1 MRPHE
6 DGNYS
11 LDEQHPPLPADVIEL
26 VIAARIVAFEDQSAE
41 AIKRLDTASEAFADR
56 VKWDDEDRRARSALA
71 GDGETS
77 DLEQRL
83 RDGAQAIDNDGTSS
97 QVGPS
102 ADELREAAT
111 LISQLR
117 NRLSDLE
124 GWKLVPIEATEEM
137 IQAWYHELEQWGMR
151 RNKSVDLVYEVFRH
165 SSPDVVSPVVIESFS
180 IHDDAER
187 RRYQLEVQAAYRA
200 MISASPSP
208 PIPAVEIDG
217 EKR

>member
-124 GWKLVPIEATEEM
+124 GLLPTAKLLYQNSLGCA
-137 IQAWYHELEQWGMR
+137 ELHHGWDLANGTPGWLADCE
-151 RNKSVDLVYEVFRH
+151 KS
-165 SSPDVVSPVVIESFS
+165 IK
-180 IHDDAER
+180 A
-187 RRYQLEVQAAYRA
+187 
-200 MISASPSP
+200 ASPSP

-217 EKR
+217 EKENT